1 MIESNSTESLRELL
15 AFNVKIHRQRLKMTQ
30 EEFAAHCGLHR
41 TYIGA
46 IERAER
52 NVTLSTLEI
61 LSKALIIEASE
72 LLLRPKKNTT

>member
-1 MIESNSTESLRELL
+1 MVESHSTETLRDLL
-15 AFNVKIHRQRLKMTQ
+15 AFNVKIQRQKLKMTQ

-61 LSKALIIEASE
+61 LAKALIIEANE
-72 LLLRPKKNTT
+72 LLLKPKKNTT

>member
-1 MIESNSTESLRELL
+1 MVEQSSSQVLRELL
-15 AFNVKIHRQRLKMTQ
+15 AINVKHHRQRLNMTQ

-61 LSKALIIEASE
+61 LASALHIPANE
-72 LLLRPKKNTT
+72 LLKGES